1 MRNSLL
7 KSFAALAACC
17 LVMALA
23 SPSFAQ
29 SRGSARSRGYS
40 RASVDRLIRQAENRS
55 DQFVA
60 IFDRS
65 LDRSRFEGTIRED
78 RLNER
83 ARELEMQLNIVRQ
96 EFNRAG
102 NYYNIRSHVSNALS
116 AAQGINTVMRNR
128 RLNPVVERQWI
139 LLRSE
144 LNRLASVYNLRQLR

>member
-7 KSFAALAACC
+7 KSLASLAVCC
-17 LVMALA
+17 MVMALA
-23 SPSFAQ
+23 APSFAQ
-29 SRGSARSRGYS
+29 VRGSARSRAYS

-65 LDRSRFEGTIRED
+65 LDRSRFEGTLRED
-78 RLNER
+78 RLNDR
-83 ARELEMQLNIVRQ
+83 ARELEGQLNIIRQ

-102 NYYNIRSHVSNALS
+102 NYYEIRSHVASALT

-128 RLNPVVERQWI
+128 RLNAGVERQWI

-144 LNRLASVYNLRQLR
+144 LNRLASVFNLRQLR

>member
-1 MRNSLL
+1 MTNGLL
-7 KSFAALAACC
+7 KSLAALAVCS
-17 LVMALA
+17 LVMATA

-29 SRGSARSRGYS
+29 SRRYARSRAYT
-40 RASVDRLIRQAENRS
+40 RVSVDRLIRQAENRS

-65 LDRSRFEGTIRED
+65 LDRSRLEGTIRED

-83 ARELEMQLNIVRQ
+83 ARELEGQLNIVRQ

-102 NYYNIRSHVSNALS
+102 NYYDIRSHAANALT

-128 RLNPVVERQWI
+128 RLDARVERQWI

-144 LNRLASVYNLRQLR
+144 LNRLAAVYNLRQLR